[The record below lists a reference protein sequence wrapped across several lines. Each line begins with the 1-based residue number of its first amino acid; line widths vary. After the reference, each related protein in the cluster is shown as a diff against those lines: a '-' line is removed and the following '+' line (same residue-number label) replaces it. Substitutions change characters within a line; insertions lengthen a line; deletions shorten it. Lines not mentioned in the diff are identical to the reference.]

1 MALLTIDQIRERIA
15 DIHGRNVAA
24 GWWND
29 PKTGEDL
36 HGKRPALE
44 LLALVHSELSEGL
57 EGVRKDLMDDKL
69 PHRKM
74 IEVELADAEI
84 RVYDMMGGFGLEPVI
99 DHKVFG
105 TFLDEVDKVDRVS
118 EALGLLHILVA
129 GATVTFFDPLEGDG
143 KAEAMTQV
151 ILGLQAV
158 ALKFG
163 YDLDEAREEKLA
175 FNATRADH
183 RPENRVLAGGKQF

>member
-1 MALLTIDQIRERIA
+1 MTTPTLDQIRERIA
-15 DIHGRNVAA
+15 DIHGRNVTA

-29 PKTGEDL
+29 PRTGEDL

-57 EGVRKDLMDDKL
+57 EGARKDLMDDKL

-84 RVYDMMGGFGLEPVI
+84 RACDIMGGFGLEPTLDDVPI
-99 DHKVFG
+99 G
-105 TFLDEVDKVDRVS
+105 SFLQDLRGVDRVS
-118 EALGLLHILVA
+118 EALGLLHVVVSYAIIGFIHGQCA
-129 GATVTFFDPLEGDG
+129 PATGMTF
-143 KAEAMTQV
+143 V
-151 ILGLQAV
+151 ILALHAV
-158 ALKFG
+158 AKKFG
-163 YDLDEAREEKLA
+163 YDLDGARDEKLA

-183 RPENRVLAGGKQF
+183 KPENRVLAGGKAF